1 MADGLA
7 DLLRDSL
14 HESVKVPADVLLI
27 RLLAAFVMGGVAA
40 GVYRLTTRDGQ
51 GSGFLGTLVILSV
64 LIALVTVVIGNS
76 LARAFS
82 LVGALAIVRFRTVVD
97 DMRDTA
103 FVLFA
108 VASGMSCGA
117 GYLAAAVVAAPL
129 VLLASWLS
137 RPHLTSQKN
146 TPQTLVL
153 RLGAGSAAEQKVQAL
168 LKERLPGH
176 RLAGLETVRGGTAL
190 DIKYVI
196 ASLAPE
202 EALAL
207 VAELNRIE
215 GVQGVEL
222 KGS

>member
-1 MADGLA
+1 MADGLPE
-7 DLLRDSL
+7 LLRDSL
-14 HESVKVPADVLLI
+14 HESVKVPSDVLLI

-40 GVYRLTTRDGQ
+40 GVYRLTTRSGQ
-51 GSGFLGTLVILSV
+51 ASGFLGTLVILSV
-64 LIALVTVVIGNS
+64 LIALVTLVIGNS

-117 GYLAAAVVAAPL
+117 GYLAAAAAASPL
-129 VLLASWLS
+129 VLLAAWFS
-137 RPHLTSQKN
+137 RSHSESQKKVS
-146 TPQTLVL
+146 QTLVL

-168 LKERLPGH
+168 LKQRSPGH
-176 RLAGLETVRGGTAL
+176 RLVGLETVRGGTAL
-190 DIKYVI
+190 DIKYAI
-196 ASLAPE
+196 APLSPE
-202 EALAL
+202 AALAL

-222 KGS
+222 KE

>member
-1 MADGLA
+1 MLADGLA

-27 RLLAAFVMGGVAA
+27 RLLAAFVMGGVSA
-40 GVYRLTTRDGQ
+40 GVYRLTTRGGQ

-137 RPHLTSQKN
+137 RSHSGSDKELS
-146 TPQTLVL
+146 LVL

-190 DIKYVI
+190 DIKYII

-207 VAELNRIE
+207 VAALNRIE